1 MMNSKKISSLV
12 AKATLTLLIVLF
24 MVLACGLRASAEDFD
39 GINTSPNDMPAAG
52 EFFLPDGNDNGN
64 GGNDVTA
71 PSTDTKPSDGSTVD
85 HGSDV
90 GTQPTQPSTDTQPTQ
105 PSSDQQPSSGQQPS
119 TEPEPIVD
127 DNPPIEDPV
136 VGDPV
141 VVEEPSGGWRA
152 ETEDE
157 RTKLLRDLDAGEV
170 AQSIVD
176 KYQSAVIVNEAGTR
190 LSFWADNT
198 VTVGDDILGEAR
210 VSATVFG
217 AGLIY
222 RMYNPNSGEHFYTKD
237 PVERDYLISVGW
249 RYEPQEAIAPD
260 FDAEGAE
267 PVYRVYNPNSGLHH
281 YTMDVAEAKTLKML
295 GWNYEGVSFY
305 AFAPDSS
312 NGSPVH
318 RLYCPFPD
326 ANGQNQH
333 VYTTLIEEKNYLL
346 RLGYVSEGIS
356 WRIRQ

>member
-1 MMNSKKISSLV
+1 MMNSKKISNLV
-12 AKATLTLLIVLF
+12 AKATLTLLIALF
-24 MVLACGLRASAEDFD
+24 MVLMCGLRASAEDFG
-39 GINTSPNDMPAAG
+39 GIGALPNDEPAAG
-52 EFFLPDGNDNGN
+52 DYFSPDGNDNSGN
-64 GGNDVTA
+64 TDVTA

-85 HGSDV
+85 SGSGI
-90 GTQPTQPSTDTQPTQ
+90 GTQPT
-105 PSSDQQPSSGQQPS
+105 QPS

-127 DNPPIEDPV
+127 DNPPIKDPV
-136 VGDPV
+136 VDNPV
-141 VVEEPSGGWRA
+141 VIEEPDERWKA
-152 ETEDE
+152 ETEEQDE
-157 RTKLLRDLDAGEV
+157 RTRLLKDLDAGEV

-176 KYQSAVIVNEAGTR
+176 KYQSAVIVNETGTR

-198 VTVGDDILGEAR
+198 VTVEDEVLGEAR

-217 AGLIY
+217 AGVIY

-237 PVERDYLISVGW
+237 PAERDNLISVGW

-333 VYTTLIEEKNYLL
+333 VYTTLIEEKNYLI